1 MIPSWAF
8 LIGLIVAWTNGA
20 TIGFL
25 YCARRNRTSSYRV
38 AKERFEEQRER
49 VLADLKKARDSMT
62 D

>member
-8 LIGLIVAWTNGA
+8 LIGLIAAWTNGVC
-20 TIGFL
+20 IGFL
-25 YCARRNRTSSYRV
+25 YCARRDHNKAYYI